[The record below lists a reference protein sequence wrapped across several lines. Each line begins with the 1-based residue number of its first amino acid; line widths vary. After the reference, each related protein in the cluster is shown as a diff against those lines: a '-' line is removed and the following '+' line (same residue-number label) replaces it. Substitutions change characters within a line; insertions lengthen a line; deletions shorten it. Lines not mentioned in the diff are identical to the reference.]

1 MTWLRC
7 EHHGQ
12 YNVDSYIP
20 HKTQCPGCIE
30 ENRHAL
36 PPPEELMWPP
46 EPGSELYKK
55 RKMTDTILVCSKC
68 GKTEEFYSAIKAG
81 WLHAQRINAP
91 AGHLVIRC
99 PDHVTGHALLLA
111 GLPQQRTSKR
121 VEDNLDRGLWCEYG
135 DGYTAS
141 VYESEDYDEDHYV
154 ISYHKEDMPAFDAEA
169 FGTIE
174 ALILAMRKVEP
185 KISRWKLCEVDD

>member
-7 EHHGQ
+7 EHHGR

-55 RKMTDTILVCSKC
+55 RKMTETILVCQKC
-68 GKTEEFYSAIKAG
+68 RRTQERDTALKAG
-81 WLHAQRINAP
+81 WLERQQKDAP

-99 PDHVTGHALLLA
+99 PEHITPYALRIVD
-111 GLPQQRTSKR
+111 LPQQRTSKR
-121 VEDNLDRGLWCEYG
+121 VEDNLDRGLWAEYG
-135 DGYTAS
+135 SGYSAS
-141 VYESEDYDEDHYV
+141 VYESEDYDEDRYV
-154 ISYHKEDMPAFDAEA
+154 ISYHKDDMPPFNAEA

-185 KISRWKLCEVDD
+185 KLSKWRLCEAG